1 MGVLAEP
8 QGQGRVVE
16 RGGEGRSDSPW
27 TAMLFRSCRMTFPA
41 DTCTVTVLTPSR
53 EKVQATLPSRVM
65 MGCWGSRTD
74 EGGRGRGG
82 GEETESGGVGGLL
95 ARDPHHATVIYMYV
109 SKVLR
114 TH

>member
-27 TAMLFRSCRMTFPA
+27 TAMVFLSCRMTFPA

-53 EKVQATLPSRVM
+53 EKVQAILPSRVM

-74 EGGRGRGG
+74 EGGRG
-82 GEETESGGVGGLL
+82 EETESGGAGGLL
-95 ARDPHHATVIYMYV
+95 ARDPHHATVISMYV
-109 SKVLR
+109 SEVLR